1 MSAKAVSLAEAP
13 QILPRAALYV
23 LGAVFDAHRRRLESL
38 LVRDAS
44 ESHLIERAKACDEEA
59 LGELYR
65 RHANAIFRYVYYRV
79 GDQAVAED
87 IVGDVFVRALEGL
100 TSYQDT
106 GRPFEAWLYR
116 IAHARVV
123 DHYRRRDRRHVE
135 PLDEGLAADEETDPH
150 RLAALRDDSRQAWA
164 AVNRLT
170 EDQQHVISL
179 RFIAGY
185 STAEVAELLGKTEG
199 AVKALQHRALASL
212 RRLLE
217 VES

>member
-1 MSAKAVSLAEAP
+1 M
-13 QILPRAALYV
+13 
-23 LGAVFDAHRRRLESL
+23 
-38 LVRDAS
+38 RDAS
-44 ESHLIERAKACDEEA
+44 ESRLIERAKACDKEA

-79 GDQAVAED
+79 GDQAVAEELT
-87 IVGDVFVRALEGL
+87 GDVFVRALEAL
-100 TSYQDT
+100 PSYQDT

-123 DHYRRRDRRHVE
+123 DHYRRQSRRNVE
-135 PLDEGLAADEETDPH
+135 PLGEGLAADEETNPH
-150 RLAALRDDSRQAWA
+150 QLAAFRDESRQAWE
-164 AVNRLT
+164 AVRRLT
-170 EDQQHVISL
+170 DDQQQVISL

-185 STAEVAELLGKTEG
+185 STAEVAGILGKTEG

-217 VES
+217 TES